1 MKHSQV
7 PHNKPVQPVN
17 PFIVSMADKIV
28 SVLSAEEIDLLVKCL
43 KQASAE
49 ACKPAYESKQ

>member
-7 PHNKPVQPVN
+7 SHNKPVQPVN

>member
-7 PHNKPVQPVN
+7 PHNKPMQTVN

-28 SVLSAEEIDLLVKCL
+28 SVLSAEEVDLLVKCL
-43 KQASAE
+43 KQARAR
-49 ACKPAYESKQ
+49 ACKPAYEAKQ